1 MKTFEHITEKEIL
14 YHAIHVIYERLDRER
29 EILKKNP
36 NSPIAKFRVE
46 KFSAQY
52 NEIHNR
58 ILEIERNERNEH

>member
-29 EILKKNP
+29 EILKRNP
-36 NSPIAKFRVE
+36 NSQIAKFKVE

-58 ILEIERNERNEH
+58 ILEIERNEH